1 MHLSINAFG
10 VAPFALRLP
19 SLISGALSIG
29 LFTHLA
35 LGFLRMPFAI
45 LAVALFAFANSFFFI
60 THEARAY
67 GLLVAL
73 TLAATERLIA
83 AGAHPSPKIKHILL
97 LSLFHAALLYTHYFG
112 IAVVALHAFVAAV
125 VWRNDR
131 RRLIQLAAALGLSAL
146 AYLPWMAIAWQRF
159 TASADGGTWVQ
170 PVESLGNLHD
180 HLHRAFNR
188 STPLY
193 LFALFAVY
201 AAVLKTALR
210 SVSGRV
216 FRTLIALALLIAA
229 AAGASVFVA
238 VPWVW
243 QYTGKPWFIALF
255 VMGWMSGWL
264 VWLWRFGGNN
274 PVRTFVIS
282 FALVPP
288 VLFFAVSFWMPVWV
302 ERYVVFS
309 YPFLFLAVADALN
322 TLAGSNRFLRLAA
335 WVLPLG
341 MLFTWIPGYT
351 EAGRPDILAAT
362 VAAELNAETAVV
374 VHPPHYRYTLAYHL
388 DRTLFAAPERF
399 DDALVSRGIFAAHT
413 CADLTDV
420 LGAQRYTRLM
430 VVSPLPPDASGEASG
445 AEAHPLAECF
455 TKEDGTLEVW
465 LNEHGEG
472 YTAVGFSLP

>member
-1 MHLSINAFG
+1 MHLSINTFG

-19 SLISGALSIG
+19 SLIAGAFSIG

-35 LGFLRMPFAI
+35 LRFLRLPFAI
-45 LAVALFAFANSFFFI
+45 LAVVLFAFANSFFFI

-83 AGAHPSPKIKHILL
+83 AGAHPSPKVQHILL
-97 LSLFHAALLYTHYFG
+97 LILFQAALLYTHYFG

-125 VWRNDR
+125 MWRSDR

-146 AYLPWMAIAWQRF
+146 AYLPWMAIVWERF
-159 TASADGGTWVQ
+159 TASAGEGTWVQ
-170 PVESLGNLHD
+170 PVENLGNLHD
-180 HLHRAFNR
+180 HLHRAVNR

-193 LFALFAVY
+193 LFVLFTVY

-210 SVSGRV
+210 IASGWAYK
-216 FRTLIALALLIAA
+216 TLIALALLTAA

-255 VMGWMSGWL
+255 VLGWMSGWL
-264 VWLWRFGGNN
+264 LWLWRLGREN
-274 PVRTFVIS
+274 PLRSFVVS
-282 FALVPP
+282 MAVVPP
-288 VLFFAVSFWMPVWV
+288 MVFFAVSFWMPVWV
-302 ERYVVFS
+302 ERYLVFS

-322 TLAGSNRFLRLAA
+322 TLVGSSKLLRHAA
-335 WVLPLG
+335 WALPLG

-351 EAGRPDILAAT
+351 EAGRPDAMAAQI
-362 VAAELNAETAVV
+362 AAELNAETAVV

-388 DRTLFAAPERF
+388 DRALFAAPERF
-399 DDALVSRGIFAAHT
+399 DDALVSRGIFAAQT

-430 VVSPLPPDASGEASG
+430 VVSPLPPDAAGEVSG

-455 TKEDGTLEVW
+455 TKEAGTLEVW
-465 LNEHGEG
+465 LNERGEG
-472 YTAVGFSLP
+472 YTVVGFSLP